1 MTTKQWQFWID
12 RGGTFTDIVA
22 LDPNQQLHTHKLLS
36 ENPEQYPDAA
46 IAGIRHFLQCP
57 EPQPIP
63 VAQIHSVKMGTT
75 VATNALLERKG
86 QPVALITNTGFKD
99 ALEMGYQNRPDIF
112 ALHVTTPK
120 PLYQTSVEIQGRLD
134 AQGDEIEPLNPA
146 QIQQQLLNLKQQGFE
161 AIAVVLLHAYLNP
174 KHEQTVAELAEQ
186 IGFKQISTSS
196 HTSALIKYISRG
208 RTTVV
213 DAYLSPIL
221 RAYVE
226 QVANQLPNVDLQFM
240 QSHGGLT
247 AAENFQGKDAIL
259 SGPAGGIVGAVKTAE
274 QAGFNKI
281 IGFDMGGTSTDVSHY
296 AGEYERSFETEVAGV
311 QMRVPMLDIHTV
323 AAGGGSIVK
332 TLHGELQVGPE
343 SAGANPG
350 PASYRRG
357 GPLTVTDCN
366 VLLGRLQ
373 PEFFPR
379 VFGAKADQP
388 LDVQAVQSQFQIL
401 ADELN
406 LTPEQIAEGA
416 LKIAVENMANAVQ
429 KISTQ
434 KGYDLRDYTLVSFGG
449 AGGQHACAVAE
460 KLGMQQVLLH
470 PYSGVLSA
478 YGIGLAHKSQIET
491 QSYGVK
497 LSTLASL
504 KQAIQKQTEQ
514 ACSLL
519 KQQNEVVFNAKTTLH
534 LHYQGS
540 DTLLDIALQ
549 TENEGGLEDVEK
561 LALQF
566 NQKHRQQFGFVQTN
580 VPIRVNSIS
589 VEAASKPHAVKPS
602 PIQIQSIANCLTQVP
617 LFANGQWQQAKVFQR
632 DELHPEQIITGP
644 ALILESTGTLVIEPN
659 WSAQLQTDGQL
670 LLKHVVQQTSE
681 NTFQSQQACQTSA
694 SPNNKHE
701 INTPEINTPD
711 PIQLAL
717 FNNRFMSIA
726 EQMGATLAKTAH
738 SVNIK
743 ERLDFSCALF
753 DQHGQLIANAPHVP
767 VHLGSMGESV
777 KTVIAK
783 VGSTLKDGDAYVLN
797 NPYAGGTHLPDIT
810 LISPVFINNQ
820 LAFYVASRGHH
831 ADVGGLT
838 PGSMPANSQHIE
850 EEGVLLDCVQLVKQG
865 VFQTQAISECFQ
877 QACYPVRNL
886 SQNLNDLHAQ
896 VAANQQGIQGLQTL
910 CAQSGLETV
919 SAYMNHALNHAEQAV
934 IQLLPSLKQGQ
945 FCYPTDQG
953 AQVCVAISVDAQNQ
967 QATIDFTGT
976 SAQQSNNFNA
986 PHAITRAATL
996 YVLRTLINQPIPL
1009 NDGFLRPINL
1019 IVPKGSMLNP
1029 AYPAAVVAG
1038 NVETSQ
1044 VVTDALYGALEIQA
1058 ASQGTMNNLTFGDDT
1073 WQYYET
1079 LCGGTGAGNGYDG
1092 HDAVHSHMTNSR
1104 LTDPEILELRY
1115 PVRLSRFA
1123 MRENSGGSG
1132 KFCGGNGC
1140 ERHFTFLKPMTVSM
1154 LSNHRIVPPYGMASG
1169 EAGKVGKHFV
1179 IRAKRRAA
1187 LQDTPSRTTDVYEF
1201 AEGSPLYSTVT
1212 IELGIGDTFAIHTP
1226 GGGGFGEVE

>member
-1 MTTKQWQFWID
+1 MTIKQWQFWID

-22 LDPNQQLHTHKLLS
+22 LDPHGKVHTHKLLS

-46 IAGIRHFLQCP
+46 ISGIRYFLECP
-57 EPQPIP
+57 EPQAIP
-63 VAQIHSVKMGTT
+63 VEQIHSVKMGTT

-86 QPVALITNTGFKD
+86 QPVALITNNGFKD
-99 ALEMGYQNRPDIF
+99 ALEIGYQNRPDIF

-120 PLYQTSVEIQGRLD
+120 PLYKTSLEIKGRLD
-134 AQGDEIEPLNPA
+134 AQGKEIDALDLDEIKQKLS
-146 QIQQQLLNLKQQGFE
+146 NLKQQDFE

-174 KHEQTVAELAEQ
+174 KHEQTVADLAKQ
-186 IGFKQISTSS
+186 MGFKQVSTSS
-196 HTSALIKYISRG
+196 NTSALIKYISRG

-226 QVANQLPNVDLQFM
+226 QVANKLPNVDLQFM

-323 AAGGGSIVK
+323 AAGGGSMIK

-366 VLLGRLQ
+366 VLLGRIQ
-373 PEFFPR
+373 PEFFPS
-379 VFGAKADQP
+379 VFGAQANQP
-388 LDVQAVQSQFQIL
+388 LDIQAVKTQFKAL
-401 ADELN
+401 ANELN
-406 LTPEQIAEGA
+406 LPSEQIAEGA

-460 KLGMQQVLLH
+460 KLGMQKVLLH

-478 YGIGLAHKSQIET
+478 YGMGLAHKSQIET
-491 QSYGVK
+491 QSYGVELK
-497 LSTLASL
+497 RLSSL
-504 KQAIQKQTEQ
+504 KTHIQAQIEQ
-514 ACSLL
+514 ACLL
-519 KQQNEVVFNAKTTLH
+519 LEQQNETVFESKTTLH
-534 LHYQGS
+534 LHYRGS
-540 DTLLDIALQ
+540 DTLLDIVLPDLTNA
-549 TENEGGLEDVEK
+549 TLETVEK

-566 NQKHRQQFGFVQTN
+566 NQLHRQQFGFVQPN
-580 VPIRVNSIS
+580 VPIMINSIS
-589 VEAASKPHAVKPS
+589 VEAASKSHEVHPS
-602 PIQIQSIANCLTQVP
+602 PIQTQTFANSLKHVP
-617 LFANGQWQQAKVFQR
+617 LFANGIWQDAEVFQR
-632 DELHPEQIITGP
+632 DDLHPEQTITGP

-670 LLKHVVQQTSE
+670 LLKYVEQPTIEKTTQ
-681 NTFQSQQACQTSA
+681 NQQACLVA
-694 SPNNKHE
+694 SKSELNH
-701 INTPEINTPD
+701 PD

-726 EQMGATLAKTAH
+726 EQMGATLAKTSH

-783 VGSTLKDGDAYVLN
+783 VGSTLQDGDAYVLN
-797 NPYAGGTHLPDIT
+797 NPFAGGTHLPDIT
-810 LISPVFINNQ
+810 LISPVFVDKQ

-865 VFQTQAISECFQ
+865 VFQTQAISEHFQ

-896 VAANQQGIQGLQTL
+896 VAANQQGIQGLQRL
-910 CAQSGLETV
+910 CAQSGVDTV
-919 SAYMNHALNHAEQAV
+919 NAYMNHALNHAEQAV
-934 IQLLPSLKQGQ
+934 IELLPNLKQGQ

-953 AQVCVAISVDAQNQ
+953 SQVCVAISVDAQKQ

-976 SAQQSNNFNA
+976 SAQQANNFNA

-1009 NDGFLRPINL
+1009 NDGFLRPIKL
-1019 IVPKGSMLNP
+1019 IVPKGCMLNP

-1123 MRENSGGSG
+1123 IREDSGGSG
-1132 KFCGGNGC
+1132 KFRGGNGC
-1140 ERHFTFLKPMTVSM
+1140 ERHFTFLKPMTVSI
-1154 LSNHRIVPPYGMASG
+1154 LSNHRILPPYGMAGG
-1169 EAGKVGKHFV
+1169 EAGTVGKHFV
-1179 IRAKRRAA
+1179 MRAE
-1187 LQDTPSRTTDVYEF
+1187 QSTT
-1201 AEGSPLYSTVT
+1201 EGFTDATSLNSTVT
-1212 IELGIGDTFAIHTP
+1212 LELNAGDTFAIHTP
-1226 GGGGFGEVE
+1226 GGGGYGAIE